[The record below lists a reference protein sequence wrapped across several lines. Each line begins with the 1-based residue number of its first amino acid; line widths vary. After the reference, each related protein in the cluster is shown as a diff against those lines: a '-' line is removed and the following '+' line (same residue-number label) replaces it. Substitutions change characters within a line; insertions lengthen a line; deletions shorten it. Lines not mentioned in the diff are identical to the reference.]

1 MELVKKILKLVPMV
15 FGCLLMKKG
24 YFDFD
29 FKNPFDNLE
38 LKKND
43 EISLTFAPDDE
54 DEALKS
60 LIFKT
65 KVTSL
70 EDIDK
75 AETKYDHTKVEKVK
89 VLKDVKEDLHVD
101 EIYGSLYHTEQGKG
115 ILDKQELKK
124 LQVRLNSRMQ

>member
-1 MELVKKILKLVPMV
+1 NNKFINFEERAKGGISKEDTKASSDGVWMPINE
-15 FGCLLMKKG
+15 KG

-29 FKNPFDNLE
+29 FKKNPFDNLE

-65 KVTSL
+65 KVTS
-70 EDIDK
+70 
-75 AETKYDHTKVEKVK
+75 
-89 VLKDVKEDLHVD
+89 
-101 EIYGSLYHTEQGKG
+101 
-115 ILDKQELKK
+115 
-124 LQVRLNSRMQ
+124 

>member
-1 MELVKKILKLVPMV
+1 MV
-15 FGCLLMKKG
+15 FGCLIPNEKG

-29 FKNPFDNLE
+29 FKKNPFDNLE

-70 EDIDK
+70 GRYQ
-75 AETKYDHTKVEKVK
+75 A
-89 VLKDVKEDLHVD
+89 
-101 EIYGSLYHTEQGKG
+101 
-115 ILDKQELKK
+115 
-124 LQVRLNSRMQ
+124 

>member
-1 MELVKKILKLVPMV
+1 ASSDGVWMPINE
-15 FGCLLMKKG
+15 KG

-29 FKNPFDNLE
+29 FKKNPFDNLE

-89 VLKDVKEDLHVD
+89 VL
-101 EIYGSLYHTEQGKG
+101 
-115 ILDKQELKK
+115 
-124 LQVRLNSRMQ
+124 